1 MLFLSFIGCENY
13 KCPVNTWKCKY
24 SNKCIPEEQ
33 ICNDYDRNPFIT
45 DCCGYDNFW
54 GCGDDSDEDEEM
66 CRNYTCLPGFWK
78 TRSHK
83 CIPVGLVC
91 DGNINSADGS
101 DEENCEAYTCTEGY
115 VKCGDLKTCVAVSV
129 IL

>member
-1 MLFLSFIGCENY
+1 MRTINVQQILGS
-13 KCPVNTWKCKY
+13 VNIAANAYLKNRFAMTMTEIH
-24 SNKCIPEEQ
+24 SVP
-33 ICNDYDRNPFIT
+33 
-45 DCCGYDNFW
+45 DCCGYDNFL

-91 DGNINSADGS
+91 DGNINSADCS
-101 DEENCEAYTCTEGY
+101 DEVNCEAYTCT
-115 VKCGDLKTCVAVSV
+115 
-129 IL
+129 